1 MLNGIDGS
9 VAARR
14 WSGEPISRLS
24 GSPQAVLHSGSSL
37 QWSGPMGITL
47 PNESSNYRN
56 ARDKLLQREAAL
68 RREMEAVAAEIRALP
83 PGGVVPEDY
92 EFDHIDGKGRPAKV
106 RLSELFRPGTD
117 VLILYHYMFPRHR
130 GDKRP
135 KPSSG
140 PMAELPIEDGPCPS
154 CTALLDNWEGAV
166 PHVEGLGANIAAVA
180 KAPIEQV
187 AAFAAHRGWRNLKL
201 LSAANNSFKRD
212 YHGEDAEGQQLPIL
226 TVFHKGADGLI
237 RLSWASELLFLPA
250 DPGQD
255 PRHLGTVEPMWTLL
269 DLTPGGRPS
278 TDEQFEYQG

>member
-1 MLNGIDGS
+1 
-9 VAARR
+9 
-14 WSGEPISRLS
+14 
-24 GSPQAVLHSGSSL
+24 
-37 QWSGPMGITL
+37 MGITF
-47 PNESSNYRN
+47 PNESSEYRA

-68 RREMEAVAAEIRALP
+68 RREMESVAAEIRALP
-83 PGGVVPEDY
+83 PGRAVSEDY
-92 EFDHIDGKGRPAKV
+92 EFDHIDAKGRSAKV

-117 VLILYHYMFPRHR
+117 TLILYHCMFPRHR
-130 GDKRP
+130 SDKRR

-140 PMAELPIEDGPCPS
+140 PMAELPVEEGPCPS

-212 YHGEDAEGQQLPIL
+212 YHGEDEEGQQLPIL
-226 TVFHKGADGLI
+226 TVFHKGADGAI
-237 RLSWASELLFLPA
+237 RLSWASELLFLPPE
-250 DPGQD
+250 PGQD

-269 DLTPGGRPS
+269 DLTPGGRPNA
-278 TDEQFEYQG
+278 DEQIEYQC